1 MFFFFQGE
9 QVTLSGV
16 KQLDAT
22 PQKVLQEDG
31 TTWQAPPRGLG
42 LGPSPPHGCA
52 SGTLQCSLNEQAP
65 GPNHAPANCMLAPI
79 EYTHVPAVATSHT
92 THRPGASRKTM
103 RRHTRTTGL
112 SYTHTQGTNYF
123 LTSHRVR
130 SALNDRRMR
139 RHKQIPTSTHTY
151 TCTPHH
157 QRSCYTVVPGQ
168 STHTMNPRSALTSHI
183 QAMDIHTQLNTHV
196 HYTTKQTPAG
206 VLLPYQ
212 TCPCRWPAVHPY
224 TTSEPMQC
232 RCKHYPLTTY
242 TSGR

>member
-1 MFFFFQGE
+1 M
-9 QVTLSGV
+9 SGV

-123 LTSHRVR
+123 LTSHKVR
-130 SALNDRRMR
+130 SALNVRRMR
-139 RHKQIPTSTHTY
+139 RHNQIAAVHRQGRHPTASAVSVSGHARVGARPGHAP
-151 TCTPHH
+151 TPVAR
-157 QRSCYTVVPGQ
+157 QAGGTRPR
-168 STHTMNPRSALTSHI
+168 RSAPTARRGA
-183 QAMDIHTQLNTHV
+183 QAVSSRGDVCQV
-196 HYTTKQTPAG
+196 A
-206 VLLPYQ
+206 
-212 TCPCRWPAVHPY
+212 
-224 TTSEPMQC
+224 
-232 RCKHYPLTTY
+232 
-242 TSGR
+242 

>member
-1 MFFFFQGE
+1 MSSTAGAVFFFSSQGE
-9 QVTLSGV
+9 QVTLSEV

-139 RHKQIPTSTHTY
+139 RHKQIPTSTHT
-151 TCTPHH
+151 H
-157 QRSCYTVVPGQ
+157 
-168 STHTMNPRSALTSHI
+168 THT
-183 QAMDIHTQLNTHV
+183 
-196 HYTTKQTPAG
+196 
-206 VLLPYQ
+206 
-212 TCPCRWPAVHPY
+212 HP
-224 TTSEPMQC
+224 TTSVAAIQWCP
-232 RCKHYPLTTY
+232 
-242 TSGR
+242 GRAPTL

>member
-1 MFFFFQGE
+1 MGSRVVYFFYFFFQGE

-151 TCTPHH
+151 TYTPHH

-183 QAMDIHTQLNTHV
+183 QAMDIHIQLTEH
-196 HYTTKQTPAG
+196 
-206 VLLPYQ
+206 
-212 TCPCRWPAVHPY
+212 TCPLHHQADPSRGVAAIPDMPLPVACRA
-224 TTSEPMQC
+224 
-232 RCKHYPLTTY
+232 PLHHK
-242 TSGR
+242 